1 MDKMNT
7 NAKKKMEIIENFVVF
22 VFIFLFCFSI
32 IFSNSIGDL
41 DELWNYNFARNVADG
56 LVPYKDFNMVQTPLL
71 PFICAIFLKVIGN
84 KLLVMRIL
92 AVIMQTVIYYLAY
105 YFLRKYSKDVPL
117 SVFSVIALMTICKDI
132 FTIDYNYAVMLVGLI
147 AMIIELNHFKAKE
160 EQFDIGF
167 KYNFLLGILL
177 GLAILFKHTTGI
189 ILCIGALG
197 YKVFEVRSKEN
208 IKSFFKMLGIR
219 LLGIMVPILV
229 FILYLLITKSF
240 GSFID
245 YAILG
250 VKHFTNTISYKSLF
264 DIKIVKMFAILV
276 PIVIVCL
283 FIIQFIKDLKW
294 VNILFGYSLATFA
307 CTFPISDKIHFMIG
321 SFISIISGILL
332 LILMINYFITTD
344 KIKKIKLTILT
355 FFAIFLVLTTGYK
368 SIQVINK
375 DFIMKEKETE
385 LNHLEGI
392 IRNDGLRGRIKYID
406 EYILSKE
413 AEGKKVLILD
423 AEACIYYIPLNR
435 YNKNYDMFLI
445 GNLGNNGEDKLIEE
459 IKSSENTLFL
469 IKEDNVNWQTP
480 HKVRNYVI
488 KNRTLVDKKS
498 IFYVYE

>member
-1 MDKMNT
+1 
-7 NAKKKMEIIENFVVF
+7 
-22 VFIFLFCFSI
+22 
-32 IFSNSIGDL
+32 
-41 DELWNYNFARNVADG
+41 
-56 LVPYKDFNMVQTPLL
+56 
-71 PFICAIFLKVIGN
+71 
-84 KLLVMRIL
+84 
-92 AVIMQTVIYYLAY
+92 
-105 YFLRKYSKDVPL
+105 
-117 SVFSVIALMTICKDI
+117 
-132 FTIDYNYAVMLVGLI
+132 MLVGLI